1 MTGDLYAVWVYINPY
16 WGNDDGYVK
25 LKWVVRLTPEELIA
39 LNALM
44 QSVQAHLSAKHKEYV
59 KKWKEENKRRE
70 FGKGERMRMFPRE
83 TCVDYQIDR
92 LEQTVVNSETLNKE
106 LLDMFER
113 ELDYK
118 EN

>member
-1 MTGDLYAVWVYINPY
+1 
-16 WGNDDGYVK
+16 
-25 LKWVVRLTPEELIA
+25 
-39 LNALM
+39 
-44 QSVQAHLSAKHKEYV
+44 
-59 KKWKEENKRRE
+59 
-70 FGKGERMRMFPRE
+70 MFPRE

>member
-1 MTGDLYAVWVYINPY
+1 
-16 WGNDDGYVK
+16 
-25 LKWVVRLTPEELIA
+25 
-39 LNALM
+39 M